1 MKVLYINPVFLGYR
15 IPFYKYLNELFHGTF
30 FVLYSPKRYIKEGAN
45 NLLPQIKEALGNN
58 AIELKKEYIFDTK
71 TRSFTK
77 YDIEKGRKV
86 PFTFGLLKTISR
98 IHPDVLISEGFY
110 QWTPLAVVYSF
121 LRHSKLFIGYERT
134 PHTER
139 NTGWLMTKY
148 RQFIDLFV
156 SGYLVNGSETK
167 RYLLSI
173 GINSEKIFIGG
184 MSADGEN
191 LRNAI
196 SKYPLDDRLILKSKF
211 AKQANGILF
220 LFSGKI
226 TERKGLF
233 YLLNAWKN
241 HTLNYTYDRLI
252 VIGGGSLLEQYKNE
266 FRELKTV
273 FFEGKIPYN
282 QTYKYYAIADV
293 FILPTLEDNW
303 SLVIPE
309 AMSCG
314 LPVATSIYNG
324 CHVELV
330 KKNVNGITFDTYSKE
345 SILSALEYFHHAD
358 LKVLGLNSI
367 KLEKEFDTE
376 HCATRTFNAICKVE
390 NNK

>member
-1 MKVLYINPVFLGYR
+1 MIVLYINPVFLGYR

-30 FVLYSPKRYIKEGAN
+30 FVLYSPKRYIKKGVSD
-45 NLLPQIKEALGNN
+45 LLPQIKDALGNN
-58 AIELKKEYIFDTK
+58 AIELKKEYIFDTR

-77 YDIEKGRKV
+77 YDTEKGRKV

-110 QWTPLAVVYSF
+110 QWTPLAVIYSF
-121 LRHSKLFIGYERT
+121 LMHSKLFVGYERT

-156 SGYLVNGSETK
+156 CGYLVNGSETK
-167 RYLLSI
+167 KYLLSI
-173 GINSEKIFIGG
+173 GVSPDKIFIGG
-184 MSADGEN
+184 MSADGKG
-191 LRNAI
+191 LQDGI
-196 SKYPLDDRLILKSKF
+196 SHFPAQKRELFK
-211 AKQANGILF
+211 ANFKKEIDGIIF
-220 LFSGKI
+220 LFAGQI
-226 TERKGLF
+226 IERKGLI
-233 YLLNAWKN
+233 YLLEAWKT
-241 HTLNYTYDRLI
+241 HVEEYQSDSLI
-252 VIGGGSLLEQYKNE
+252 VIGGGKLLEKYKNE
-266 FRELKTV
+266 FCNLQSV
-273 FFEGKIPYN
+273 HFEGKIPYD

-330 KKNVNGITFDTYSKE
+330 KKNINGITFDTYSKE
-345 SILSALEYFHHAD
+345 SILSALEYFHHVD
-358 LKVLGLNSI
+358 LKALGENSI
-367 KLEKEFDTE
+367 KLEKVFDTE
-376 HCATRTFNAICKVE
+376 HCAKRVFNAI
-390 NNK
+390 NKLTNGK